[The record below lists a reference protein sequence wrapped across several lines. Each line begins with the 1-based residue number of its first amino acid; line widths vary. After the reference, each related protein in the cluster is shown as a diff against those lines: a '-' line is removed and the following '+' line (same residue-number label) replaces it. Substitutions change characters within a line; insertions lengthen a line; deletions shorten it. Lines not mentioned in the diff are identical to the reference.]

1 MNLKSVRFIYFWH
14 SWSVQYLFKE
24 KNIIITY
31 GKTQSCKV
39 SSGLLRS
46 VLSALAQTV
55 ALIVMS
61 GLECC
66 KIVHEPGRQ
75 GTPEARQRLIIIG
88 KGPRRMKE
96 NRLHSTMSSSTYVPG
111 RDCMSRYYLVISPL
125 HSVGTPSPRLSS
137 FTHVVFLY
145 VSSTSRLRHRFSIVE
160 MHYRSLYPI
169 SL

>member
-1 MNLKSVRFIYFWH
+1 MIRRKVAKYRSGH
-14 SWSVQYLFKE
+14 C
-24 KNIIITY
+24 
-31 GKTQSCKV
+31 TQ
-39 SSGLLRS
+39 L
-46 VLSALAQTV
+46 LSALVQTL

-61 GLECC
+61 GPESY
-66 KIVHEPGRQ
+66 KIVHELGRQ

-137 FTHVVFLY
+137 FTHVAFLY
-145 VSSTSRLRHRFSIVE
+145 ARPRASVIDSR
-160 MHYRSLYPI
+160 
-169 SL
+169 